1 MVVKDEENGNRI
13 YKERYRKFKDDW
25 RYVGCDVWRL
35 DKVSGYYS
43 PEDDWID
50 SIDNKNI
57 ITFPPQI
64 AMVDWIAEVLE
75 ERESKI
81 LYDYVWLG
89 KSMDEIGE
97 EMGYTRQRIWQLYK
111 QGLERI
117 GGIVGDEEQF
127 KAMFIME
134 QSEDDEDCREN
145 KDKDCWK
152 KKYVDTSSKCRDKEQ
167 PHLAAPNEVDEE
179 TEEIELF
186 NSVNNS

>member
-1 MVVKDEENGNRI
+1 MCGKTDGNGDGNGNGNKTRI
-13 YKERYRKFKDDW
+13 NKERYRKFKDDW

-127 KAMFIME
+127 KAMFIMDGSAE
-134 QSEDDEDCREN
+134 NKEN
-145 KDKDCWK
+145 KDKELENKEIK
-152 KKYVDTSSKCRDKEQ
+152 KGSDVSYLINVSLKGRGIK
-167 PHLAAPNEVDEE
+167 
-179 TEEIELF
+179 
-186 NSVNNS
+186 